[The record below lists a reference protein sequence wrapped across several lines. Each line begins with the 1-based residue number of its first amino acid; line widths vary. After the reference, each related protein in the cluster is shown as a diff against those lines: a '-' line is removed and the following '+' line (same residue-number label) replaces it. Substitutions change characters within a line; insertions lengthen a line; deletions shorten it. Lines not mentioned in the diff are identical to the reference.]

1 MTHLVKRLLII
12 SSLGLL
18 WTSQAQPV
26 QEGFR
31 TPTGNTHCLTDS
43 NYDGTVILRCDILR
57 NEAFIPA
64 KPRDCEFDYGNTF
77 GMGVRGRS
85 SRWCVSDTVA
95 DPSNPVLAYGRV
107 WRANGFTCDMSTLR
121 LRCVNRDGHGF
132 ELARKRQV
140 LF

>member
-1 MTHLVKRLLII
+1 MIQRLARLAVA
-12 SSLGLL
+12 SSLLLL
-18 WTSQAQPV
+18 WTGRAQPV
-26 QEGFR
+26 QDGFK
-31 TPTGNTHCLTDS
+31 TPSGNTHCVTDS

-57 NEAFIPA
+57 NDAAIPA
-64 KPRDCEFDYGNTF
+64 KPADCEFDYGNAF

-95 DPSNPVLAYGRV
+95 DPANRVLGYGRT
-107 WRANGFTCDMSTLR
+107 WRANGFTCDMTTNR
-121 LRCVNRDGHGF
+121 LRCANRDGHGF